1 MEFREKDVD
10 LMDDCFDIIYD
21 ALSSYFVFDG
31 SSVKVRWEDNK
42 PLKFYIEFWDQ
53 DDSSCHYIQVTCFL
67 DKDYKDIFYAVGH
80 IRHYLNQD
88 GDYKTSDISS
98 DNLKIVLNACIKT
111 VEDYFYYLNEEED

>member
-1 MEFREKDVD
+1 
-10 LMDDCFDIIYD
+10 MDDCFDIIYD

-31 SSVKVRWEDNK
+31 SSVQVRWEGNK
-42 PLKFYIEFWDQ
+42 PLKFYVEFWD
-53 DDSSCHYIQVTCFL
+53 DDEISCHYIQVTCFL

-80 IRHYLNQD
+80 VRHYLNED

>member
-31 SSVKVRWEDNK
+31 SSVKVKWEGNK

-53 DDSSCHYIQVTCFL
+53 DDSSCHHIQVTCFL

-80 IRHYLNQD
+80 IRHYLNED
-88 GDYKTSDISS
+88 GDYKTIDISC
-98 DNLKIVLNACIKT
+98 DHLKIILNACIKT

>member
-1 MEFREKDVD
+1 
-10 LMDDCFDIIYD
+10 MDDCFDIIYD

-31 SSVKVRWEDNK
+31 SSVKVKWEDNK

-53 DDSSCHYIQVTCFL
+53 DESSCNCIQVTCFL
-67 DKDYKDIFYAVGH
+67 EKDYKDIFYATGH
-80 IRHYLNQD
+80 IRHYLNKD
-88 GDYKTSDISS
+88 GDYKTSDISH

>member
-1 MEFREKDVD
+1 
-10 LMDDCFDIIYD
+10 MDDCFDIIYD

-31 SSVKVRWEDNK
+31 SSVKVKWEGNK

-53 DDSSCHYIQVTCFL
+53 DDSSCHYIQITCFL

-88 GDYKTSDISS
+88 GDYKTSDISH

-111 VEDYFYYLNEEED
+111 VEEYLYYLNEEED